1 MTLAGAVRSIVTPSP
16 DWPDELSPQQ
26 YAKLTKSRPQV
37 KSAPELMDA
46 NPMALVTIVGS
57 VRWVEAPSPI
67 WPFRASPQQ

>member
-1 MTLAGAVRSIVTPSP
+1 MTLAGTIRSIVTPSP
-16 DWPDELSPQQ
+16 ACPDELSPQQ
-26 YAKLTKSRPQV
+26 YARLAKSRPHV